1 MIFQSLFKCLSTKG
15 YVHCRRYSPRENFAT
30 IPIDNCYEVDESF
43 LHSNVGDISTPYL
56 ICVCDDHISEE
67 VRILAMSLVCNTGVF
82 VRVECL
88 NTKCLHT
95 ARYHSSTYIDSF
107 LFEDD
112 TESSGS

>member
-1 MIFQSLFKCLSTKG
+1 
-15 YVHCRRYSPRENFAT
+15 
-30 IPIDNCYEVDESF
+30 
-43 LHSNVGDISTPYL
+43 
-56 ICVCDDHISEE
+56 
-67 VRILAMSLVCNTGVF
+67 MSLVCNTGVF